1 MGELQPFPIIYFSL
15 FKVACPHCSVLQRG
29 RNRNSL
35 KTNDSAPLWF
45 YPPLPETYK
54 NNYSAPMNTQD
65 EFKLFLKYT
74 MIGVWSVLV
83 DYVCLYILYSVMMME
98 AKISVAIAFFIS
110 ALFNYITHKKHTF
123 KNTKTHF
130 KVAIKYTFLL
140 LAMLLLTVYS
150 VAWLSENMNIYWA
163 KLLSTVLVFFISFL
177 VNRYWTYA

>member
-1 MGELQPFPIIYFSL
+1 
-15 FKVACPHCSVLQRG
+15 
-29 RNRNSL
+29 
-35 KTNDSAPLWF
+35 
-45 YPPLPETYK
+45 
-54 NNYSAPMNTQD
+54 
-65 EFKLFLKYT
+65 

-110 ALFNYITHKKHTF
+110 ALFNYITHKKNTF
-123 KNTKTHF
+123 KNTKAHF